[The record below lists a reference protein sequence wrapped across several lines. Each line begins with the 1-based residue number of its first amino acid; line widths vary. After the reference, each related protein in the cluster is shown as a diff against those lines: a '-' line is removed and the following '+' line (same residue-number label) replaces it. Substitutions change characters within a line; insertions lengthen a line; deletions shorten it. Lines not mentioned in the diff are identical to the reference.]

1 MINKFNILNEAKYF
15 PSEIFQDYLVFIPAK
30 KYIKYFSGTTRND
43 LWKSNE
49 MSKENIEDITKSD
62 SSFPST
68 LVDHYIFPDV
78 NFNGRCLINYI
89 SIHNKNNESIHF
101 LHTNSIVKKFKHRL
115 YIK

>member
-1 MINKFNILNEAKYF
+1 MRQNISLQKYF
-15 PSEIFQDYLVFIPAK
+15 KTIQYLYQLK
-30 KYIKYFSGTTRND
+30 NTYFSGTTRND

-89 SIHNKNNESIHF
+89 SIHNKSNESIHF

>member
-1 MINKFNILNEAKYF
+1 MINKFNIVNEAKYF
-15 PSEIFQDYLVFIPAK
+15 PSEIFQDDLVFIPPK
-30 KYIKYFSGTTRND
+30 KHIKCFSGTTQND

-68 LVDHYIFPDV
+68 LVDHYIFPNV

-89 SIHNKNNESIHF
+89 SIHNKSNESIRF